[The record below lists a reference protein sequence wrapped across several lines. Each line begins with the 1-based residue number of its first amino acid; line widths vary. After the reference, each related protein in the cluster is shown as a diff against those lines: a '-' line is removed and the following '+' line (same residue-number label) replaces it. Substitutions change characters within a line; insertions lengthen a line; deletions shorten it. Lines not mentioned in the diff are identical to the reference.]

1 MQDQKLKTL
10 TGVVVSYSGNK
21 SVKIVLDYKVKHP
34 KYGKYIKRRT
44 KIGVHDEHNQ
54 SGVGDV
60 IEIAECR
67 PLSKTKSWRLV
78 KVVKKAINWGS
89 DFMGASPCFI
99 TVMP

>member
-10 TGVVVSYSGNK
+10 TGVVLSKSGNK
-21 SVKIVLDYKVKHP
+21 SVKIVLDYKVRHP

-67 PLSKTKSWRLV
+67 PRSKTKSWRLV
-78 KVVKKAINWGS
+78 KVVKKAGH
-89 DFMGASPCFI
+89 A
-99 TVMP
+99 

>member
-1 MQDQKLKTL
+1 MQDRKLKTL
-10 TGVVVSYSGNK
+10 TGVVISNSGDK

-67 PLSKTKSWRLV
+67 PRSKSKNWRLV
-78 KVVKKAINWGS
+78 KVVKKAGQ
-89 DFMGASPCFI
+89 A
-99 TVMP
+99 

>member
-10 TGVVVSYSGNK
+10 TGVVLSKSGNK
-21 SVKIVLDYKVKHP
+21 SVKIALDYKVKHP

-60 IEIAECR
+60 IEIVECR
-67 PLSKTKSWRLV
+67 PRSKTKSWRLV
-78 KVVKKAINWGS
+78 KVVKKAGH
-89 DFMGASPCFI
+89 A
-99 TVMP
+99 